1 MKDLRVGARVV
12 AVVAFAVLLT
22 AGAPL
27 LALTG
32 NVDDPQA
39 EGKVTA
45 YEAGKSISVQ
55 VGDDQKAFK
64 IDGETKIEGELAVGK
79 EAKVWVKD
87 GVATK
92 IVVKN

>member
-1 MKDLRVGARVV
+1 MRDIRMGAGMV
-12 AVVAFAVLLT
+12 AVVAFALLLT

-32 NVDDPQA
+32 VADDPQA

-45 YEAGKSISVQ
+45 YEAGKSLSVQ

-64 IDGETKIEGELAVGK
+64 IDGETKIEGELSVGK
-79 EAKVWVKD
+79 EVKVWVKD

>member
-1 MKDLRVGARVV
+1 MV
-12 AVVAFAVLLT
+12 AVIAFAVLLT

-27 LALTG
+27 LALT
-32 NVDDPQA
+32 DDPQA

-45 YEAGKSISVQ
+45 YEAGKSLSVQ

-64 IDGETKIEGELAVGK
+64 IDADTKIEGELSVGK
-79 EAKVWVKD
+79 EVKVWVKD

-92 IVVKN
+92 IEVKN